1 MKNNIT
7 TQAVLLGLTATAL
20 ITLSVRS
27 HLGLD
32 SIVGFGSVLALIGVA
47 AMEYRL
53 TWKSVLGR

>member
-20 ITLSVRS
+20 LALSFRS

-32 SIVGFGSVLALIGVA
+32 SIVGFGSVLALLGVA